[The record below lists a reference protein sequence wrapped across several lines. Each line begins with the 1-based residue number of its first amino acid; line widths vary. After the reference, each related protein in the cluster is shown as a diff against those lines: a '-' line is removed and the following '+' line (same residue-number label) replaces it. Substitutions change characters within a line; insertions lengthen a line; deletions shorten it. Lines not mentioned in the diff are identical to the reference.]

1 MKFLAFGHRSQRER
15 TETSPLLGSRPKGR
29 ARGYQELKPDVAVE
43 PLRRR
48 DIPHA
53 TDCLHRAFVTDSM
66 MIYWACGSLGI
77 WNSLTRGI
85 LLQDADTAPFRTARM
100 RAQHA
105 LLFHDAIRKKRMLT
119 VHRGDAVMRYG
130 VPGADNG
137 MDCVH
142 AFLTRLVQKF
152 DTKELTKRKK
162 EMEEKVGAMVGE
174 ALGERVADMYEVQ
187 ALATAPEAQGQ
198 GYGSALV
205 TTVTDMGDADG
216 HDVWLITAD
225 ARPFYEFLG
234 FTAIRTTTI
243 GEDNPKWTAAPV
255 YMHLVSFCSA
265 SESSFGI
272 VRKLGELTRRW
283 VAQMYRPAKAGW
295 REEDEKMGLESV

>member
-1 MKFLAFGHRSQRER
+1 MQFLALGHRSQRER
-15 TETSPLLGSRPKGR
+15 TETSPLLGGRPKGR
-29 ARGYQELKPDVAVE
+29 ARGYQELKPNVAVE

-66 MIYWACGSLGI
+66 MIYWA
-77 WNSLTRGI
+77 
-85 LLQDADTAPFRTARM
+85 DADTAPFRTARM

-137 MDCVH
+137 MDRVH
-142 AFLTRLVQKF
+142 TFLTRLVQKF

-187 ALATAPEAQGQ
+187 ALATAPEAQGH

-243 GEDNPKWTAAPV
+243 GEDNPKWTGAPV
-255 YMHLVSFCSA
+255 YMHL
-265 SESSFGI
+265 
-272 VRKLGELTRRW
+272 
-283 VAQMYRPAKAGW
+283 MYRPAKAGW